1 MGYIFNPVPPV
12 CWDGDEMDDNYLCEV
27 DNYIDELWLQE
38 KFEGALEREKKN
50 ASKRRV
56 GQANER
62 L

>member
-1 MGYIFNPVPPV
+1 MFYFNPVPPP
-12 CWDGDEMDDNYLCEV
+12 CLDGDETDNRYLNAVDD
-27 DNYIDELWLQE
+27 YIDELWLQK
-38 KFEGALEREKKN
+38 KFEEALEKEREN

>member
-12 CWDGDEMDDNYLCEV
+12 CWEGEETDEYLNEV

-38 KFEGALEREKKN
+38 KFGKALEKEREN

>member
-1 MGYIFNPVPPV
+1 MFNFNPVPPP
-12 CWDGDEMDDNYLCEV
+12 CFDGDETDNRYLNAVDD
-27 DNYIDELWLQE
+27 YIDELWLQE
-38 KFEGALEREKKN
+38 KFGKALEKEREN

>member
-12 CWDGDEMDDNYLCEV
+12 CWDGDETNDNYLCEV

-38 KFEGALEREKKN
+38 KFGKALEKEREN

-56 GQANER
+56 GQADER